1 MLLALAIIM
10 GGVFLV
16 IAYTYDLQKET
27 ERNIAISRETV
38 DEAKEMENELTAIKG
53 LTFTYMVNKSNFWL
67 DSLRGRQ
74 TRFTFHLERARR
86 RANTPEEMFLI
97 QQISALFSN
106 YQQNIISASTFL
118 KSGDISRANTLIAN
132 SAQNLLGTIQQK
144 SNELITINV
153 ISGARH
159 QTELARSNRIIL
171 NILISLGI
179 GGIAAGVLLG
189 WLISRLL
196 FTPISKLI
204 LKVRGASGEALFEQ
218 LTLPYGGELDELGER
233 IKLMIEKINRANEDL
248 SRNKELLQ
256 YSNKYA
262 NLGKIA
268 PTIAHEIR
276 NPLAAIKMLVYSI
289 REEREI
295 PQSIKEDLDI
305 ISLEIDRIDNFT
317 KDFLKFAKPADPV
330 FALINPSESLNE
342 VIKLLKPRL
351 HANNISIVNNAFKC
365 KWDVMADAS
374 HLKQVYMNIILNSIE
389 VMPKGGELSFSVTQ
403 ERDNLPVEVLKESD
417 AQNKNYVC
425 IEITDTGPGIP
436 AAIMNRL
443 FEPYIKGSDMGVGIG
458 LSISQSIAMAHGGFI
473 TAHNRNPEC
482 GAIFRVY
489 LPVHEV

>member
-16 IAYTYDLQKET
+16 IAYTYNLQKET
-27 ERNIAISRETV
+27 ERNIEISRATV

-53 LTFTYMVNKSNFWL
+53 LTFTYMVNKSDIWL

-86 RANTPEEMFLI
+86 RANTPEELFLI

-106 YQQNIISASTFL
+106 YRQNILQASSFL
-118 KSGDISRANTLIAN
+118 KNGDINRANTLIAN
-132 SAQNLLGTIQQK
+132 SAQNLLETIQQK
-144 SNELITINV
+144 SNEFISINV

-159 QTELARSNRIIL
+159 QDELARSNLIIL
-171 NILISLGI
+171 KILISLGI
-179 GGIAAGVLLG
+179 GGIAAGILLG

-196 FTPISKLI
+196 FAPISKLV

-233 IKLMIEKINRANEDL
+233 IKQMIDKINRANEDL

-276 NPLAAIKMLVYSI
+276 NPLAAINMLVYSI
-289 REEREI
+289 REDRNT
-295 PQSIKEDLDI
+295 PDSIKEDLDI

-330 FALINPSESLNE
+330 FALIDPCESLND

-351 HANNISIVNNAFKC
+351 FANNISIVNSIVKC
-365 KWDVMADAS
+365 KWSVMADTS
-374 HLKQVYMNIILNSIE
+374 HLKQIYMNIILNAIE
-389 VMPKGGELSFSVTQ
+389 VMPNGGELTVSVT
-403 ERDNLPVEVLKESD
+403 KEAEIISHEINSKSD
-417 AQNKNYVC
+417 ISGKRYIC
-425 IEITDTGPGIP
+425 IAIADTGPGIP
-436 AAIMNRL
+436 DAIINRL

-458 LSISQSIAMAHGGFI
+458 LSISQGIALAHGGFI
-473 TAHNRNPEC
+473 TAENRISDK
-482 GAIFRVY
+482 GAVFKIN
-489 LPVHEV
+489 LPLCE